1 MRKIP
6 ESAEKKFR
14 PSRLSFLIVFA
25 LSISLFDFIIA
36 PALVIVYKDSTG
48 ALKEAKKEFIVTKDG
63 DVPSLVQ
70 TGADSNPSD
79 STVPAGQLSLL
90 LALLIGFGLLRSPR
104 RGRASL

>member
-1 MRKIP
+1 MIVQEP
-6 ESAEKKFR
+6 ENSKVTNNGDGT
-14 PSRLSFLIVFA
+14 LTIVFDPNETDRF
-25 LSISLFDFIIA
+25 LA

-48 ALKEAKKEFIVTKDG
+48 ALKEAKKDFIVTKDG

-90 LALLIGFGLLRSPR
+90 LALFIGLRLLRSPR
-104 RGRASL
+104 RARASL